1 MHKPGDRRQSIDWRQ
16 SMTTV
21 DFTLDSYLSAEADL
35 LRRLPRQPIAQIV
48 AILRQA
54 RQDGRRIFIFGNG
67 GSAATASHFAVDMV
81 KGTLNPAMPRFKVI
95 CLNDNVP
102 TLTAL
107 GNDIGYDRVFV
118 EPLLSLA
125 EPGDVA
131 VAVSGSGNSPNV
143 IAAMKAARQ
152 AGLTTIGLS
161 GESGGQLKELVDVAV
176 LAPSASMQLI
186 EDAHLV
192 ILHAVFVELCR

>member
-1 MHKPGDRRQSIDWRQ
+1 LH
-16 SMTTV
+16 TTSSTTASTTTN
-21 DFTLDSYLSAEADL
+21 TLDSYLNAEADL
-35 LRRLPRQPIAQIV
+35 LRRLPRQPLAQVV

-54 RQDGRRIFIFGNG
+54 RQEGRRVFVFGNG
-67 GSAATASHFAVDMV
+67 GSAATASHFVVDLV
-81 KGTLNPAMPRFKVI
+81 KGTLNPALPRFRVI

-107 GNDIGYDRVFV
+107 GNDIGYDRVFA

-125 EPGDVA
+125 EPGDIA
-131 VAVSGSGNSPNV
+131 MAISGSGNSPNV
-143 IAAMKAARQ
+143 IAAMTAARQ

-161 GESGGQLKELVDVAV
+161 GESGGQLKTMVDVAV

-192 ILHAVFVELCR
+192 ILHAIFVELCQ